1 MDIICLRQPQEKS
14 YEVDNGVRI
23 YRMPMSR
30 SIGNSL
36 PMKVLSWCWFLLLAA
51 VTVSWLHLRRPY
63 DIVHVHNMPDFLV
76 LAALVPRLLGAK
88 IILDVQD
95 VTPELMG
102 AKSKGPIRG
111 IVVRLATWQE
121 RISTA

>member
-1 MDIICLRQPQEKS
+1 MYIWKYSLKYFYRRDYILMASLRIATITFDWYPYEVRALRTAQAAASAGYEMDIICLRQPQEKS

-51 VTVSWLHLRRPY
+51 VT
-63 DIVHVHNMPDFLV
+63 
-76 LAALVPRLLGAK
+76 
-88 IILDVQD
+88 
-95 VTPELMG
+95 
-102 AKSKGPIRG
+102 
-111 IVVRLATWQE
+111 
-121 RISTA
+121 